1 MNLRHINDPVD
12 HDIRS
17 RVSDGDAEKKCLRLY
32 AFKNQFKIRF
42 ER

>member
-17 RVSDGDAEKKCLRLY
+17 RVSDGDSAKERLRLY
-32 AFKNQFKIRF
+32 AFENQFKIRF